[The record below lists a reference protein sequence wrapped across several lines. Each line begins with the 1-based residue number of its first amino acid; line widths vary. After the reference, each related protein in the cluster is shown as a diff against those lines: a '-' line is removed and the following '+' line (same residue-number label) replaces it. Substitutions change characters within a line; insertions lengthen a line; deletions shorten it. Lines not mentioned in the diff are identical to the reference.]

1 MIFCAINFQALK
13 QYKSMVAVV
22 SHLKLH
28 IRIIVICETYFQK
41 IVFIFFL
48 IVPFDVSDFLL
59 KVLYLGEI
67 FTFLGAFRF

>member
-1 MIFCAINFQALK
+1 
-13 QYKSMVAVV
+13 MVAVV